1 MLVVALLVVLLT
13 PLKSFFLV
21 IFGNWKQLQHLIQ
34 FSDDLN
40 RLVIPIVSKF
50 SIFAALYLISSLT
63 SFEFFQSMAQL
74 LKLQLLRTFIKRPP
88 TKISM
93 DRCLGTGDP
102 LMKKEEKCFFLYK
115 KKLVKK
121 KHLFKA
127 QNSQSIVSQ
136 QNRGRKKKDVLIDWR
151 QLEPRTYS
159 KQNRFSCI
167 Y

>member
-1 MLVVALLVVLLT
+1 MLVVALLGVLLT

-21 IFGNWKQLQHLIQ
+21 IFGYWKQLQYLIQ

-40 RLVIPIVSKF
+40 RLGIPIVSKF

-93 DRCLGTGDP
+93 DRCLGTGDL
-102 LMKKEEKCFFLYK
+102 LMKKEEKCFFYIK
-115 KKLVKK
+115 KNL
-121 KHLFKA
+121 
-127 QNSQSIVSQ
+127 
-136 QNRGRKKKDVLIDWR
+136 
-151 QLEPRTYS
+151 
-159 KQNRFSCI
+159 
-167 Y
+167 